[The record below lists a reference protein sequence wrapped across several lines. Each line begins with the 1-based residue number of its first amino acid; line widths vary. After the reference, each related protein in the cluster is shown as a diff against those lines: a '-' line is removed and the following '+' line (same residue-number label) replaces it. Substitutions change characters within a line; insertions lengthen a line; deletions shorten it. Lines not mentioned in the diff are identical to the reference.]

1 MFSFLYMHENIS
13 TFTYS
18 WFMRLKVMNF
28 RRFEAGEESTII
40 IHSQLQQFQITISL
54 HFSFTVEE
62 NEIALDAKKK
72 C

>member
-1 MFSFLYMHENIS
+1 
-13 TFTYS
+13 
-18 WFMRLKVMNF
+18 MNF